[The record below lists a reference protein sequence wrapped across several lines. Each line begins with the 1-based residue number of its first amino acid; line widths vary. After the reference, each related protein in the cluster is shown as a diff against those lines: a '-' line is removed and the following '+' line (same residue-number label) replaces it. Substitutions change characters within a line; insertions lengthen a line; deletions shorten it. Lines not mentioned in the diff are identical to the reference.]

1 MKDNINKNLSLA
13 EFDVRTVSNGPS
25 VFFSAQIYG
34 SGAKPKILLGKRG
47 SVTYSRH
54 RENEV
59 SRICFIPPGSNR
71 GRFQFK
77 QTCEFSGL

>member
-25 VFFSAQIYG
+25 VFFRSDLWLRREA
-34 SGAKPKILLGKRG
+34 KILLGKRG
-47 SVTYSRH
+47 SVTYSRD
-54 RENEV
+54 RENKV

-77 QTCEFSGL
+77 QTFEFSGL

>member
-34 SGAKPKILLGKRG
+34 SGAKPKILLGK
-47 SVTYSRH
+47 
-54 RENEV
+54 
-59 SRICFIPPGSNR
+59 
-71 GRFQFK
+71 
-77 QTCEFSGL
+77 